1 ADGISAQG
9 KEVVVNSHLFETQH
23 FSPNPS
29 QQLFGRIPRRHI
41 SLLQIRSRLIRDWQG
56 WPVQLPVAGQ
66 GQLSEQHESRR
77 HHVVRQ
83 LLFQVA
89 AQLADVWGGPVLR
102 LRYYVGHQPLLL
114 TGFRPPHHHRLPYLR
129 LPPPPPAPAATAHRA
144 HTPANLRS
152 LSRSHCHHPLP
163 HPPLPTAG
171 RSHGPWSP

>member
-1 ADGISAQG
+1 M
-9 KEVVVNSHLFETQH
+9 NSHLFETQH

-89 AQLADVWGGPVLR
+89 AQLADAWCGPVLR

-114 TGFRPPHHHRLPYLR
+114 TGLRPRHHHRLPYLR
-129 LPPPPPAPAATAHRA
+129 VPPQHRLYLPQLDAVSSDLHLLINPPQVFQVTVGQIPR
-144 HTPANLRS
+144 
-152 LSRSHCHHPLP
+152 
-163 HPPLPTAG
+163 
-171 RSHGPWSP
+171 